1 MGTTRLLCL
10 AVTLLAVAASVC
22 AQDHSSSEEVIL
34 RSQFDDQ
41 GNPDAVLPTDEIIR
55 RHGYPS
61 ETHLVTTEDGYVLT
75 MHRIPRGR
83 NSPGTGGNRPV
94 VFLQHCLLCSSS
106 VWVFMGPENGLAFI
120 LADQGFDVWM
130 GNARGNEYSRRHV
143 LLDPKKSQFWDF
155 SWNEMGYYDLPAE
168 FDYVLSLTGQPKLSY
183 VGFSM
188 GTTMFFAMGASRP
201 EYNTRI
207 RSMHAF
213 APVAFVGKM
222 KSPIKLLHP
231 FLAQSNWIANML
243 GMDEFLPSSDLMSF
257 LGKVTCEDDAKVQP
271 LCSNI
276 LFLLSGYNSEQLNT
290 TTLPVI
296 FGHLPAGCSAKT
308 VMHYAQGVLTGD
320 FRLYDYGLIGN
331 LKRYGSA
338 EPPEYDLGLVTAPV
352 NLHYSSNDWLANV
365 EDVKKLADKLPNL
378 KKMILVPEPRFNH
391 MDYLLAIDVR
401 SLLYD
406 SLVQMLKNEVSQ

>member
-231 FLAQSNWIANML
+231 FLAQSN
-243 GMDEFLPSSDLMSF
+243 
-257 LGKVTCEDDAKVQP
+257 
-271 LCSNI
+271 
-276 LFLLSGYNSEQLNT
+276 

>member
-34 RSQFDDQ
+34 RSQLSEK
-41 GNPDAVLPTDEIIR
+41 GNPDAALPTDEIIR

-61 ETHLVTTEDGYVLT
+61 ETHHVTTEDGYVLT

-83 NSPGTGGNRPV
+83 NSSGPGGKRPV
-94 VFLQHCLLCSSS
+94 VFLQHCLLCSSA

-130 GNARGNEYSRRHV
+130 GNARGNEYSRRHIS
-143 LLDPKKSQFWDF
+143 LDPKKTKFWNF

-168 FDYVLSLTGQPKLSY
+168 FDYILSLTGQPKLSY
-183 VGFSM
+183 VGHSM

-207 RSMHAF
+207 RAMHAL

-222 KSPIKLLHP
+222 ESPIELIAPL
-231 FLAQSNWIANML
+231 LAQSNWIANML
-243 GMDEFLPSSDLMSF
+243 GLDEFLPSSDLMHF
-257 LGKVTCEDDAKVQP
+257 LGKVACEDGAIVQP
-271 LCSNI
+271 LCTNI
-276 LFLLSGYNSEQLNT
+276 LFLLSGYDSAQLNT

-296 FGHLPAGCSAKT
+296 TGHLPAGSSTKT
-308 VMHYAQGVLTGD
+308 VIHYAQGCLTDD
-320 FRLYDYGLIGN
+320 FRLYDYGWIGN
-331 LKRYGSA
+331 LKRYGSMK
-338 EPPEYDLGLVTAPV
+338 PPKYDLGLVTAPV

-365 EDVKKLADKLPNL
+365 KDVKKLADKLPNL
-378 KKMILVPEPRFNH
+378 KKMILVPDPKFNH
-391 MDYLLAIDVR
+391 LDYLLAINVR
-401 SLLYD
+401 SVLYD
-406 SLVQMLKNEVSQ
+406 SLVQMLKNEA